1 MRGHISQAM
10 GLFTDP
16 RHFKL
21 RLFLEGNIIGILT
34 GLLITLF
41 RYLLERSEHLL
52 PVLYGWLRL
61 HPAMIVVWFVVLAGI
76 GWLLYRIVK
85 LDAMTSGSGIPQIK
99 GILLGKMD
107 MNWARVLV
115 LKFLGAVLGIGAGM
129 SLGREGPSVQLGA
142 CLGQGIGRLTH
153 RSYAEGR
160 YLLTAG
166 AGAGL
171 AAAFNAP
178 LAGVIFCLEELTKNF
193 SPFVL
198 MSAMAATVL
207 STTVTQ
213 YFFGMQPVFHM
224 GEVPVVSTGSVYFL
238 LVLLGAFVGM
248 LGLVFNRMLVV
259 SLDGYASSP
268 LRPWAKPMVPLFAA
282 GVLGFVL
289 PAVLGG
295 GSPLVDSLV
304 VTDYPL
310 TVLVVLLAGKFLFTM
325 LCFGS
330 GVPGGIF
337 LPMLVL
343 GAIGGAIF
351 AKCAVFLGLMAPAW
365 TIDCI
370 VFGMAAYFAAVVKA
384 PVTGS
389 ILIMEMTG
397 SFEHMLALILVSMT
411 AFLEADFSGS
421 EPVYE
426 MLLARSLAVRER
438 ISQKIRRRRVM
449 VELIVGS
456 GSSLDGK
463 CVREAAWPADSL
475 LVNVKRGAVEL
486 VPAADLCLVQGDYL
500 YVLVDDQAQAAL
512 LGLTQESCLSK
523 L

>member
-1 MRGHISQAM
+1 MRGHIAQAM
-10 GLFTDP
+10 GLFTDA

-21 RLFLEGNIIGILT
+21 RLFMEGNIIGIST
-34 GLLITLF
+34 GLLIALF
-41 RYLLERSEHLL
+41 RYLLECSEQWL
-52 PVLYGWLRL
+52 PVWYGWLAQ
-61 HPAMIVVWFVVLAGI
+61 HPVMIAGWFLVLAGV
-76 GWLLYRIVK
+76 GWILYAIVRW
-85 LDAMTSGSGIPQIK
+85 DATTSGSGIPQIK
-99 GILLGKMD
+99 GVLLGKMD
-107 MNWARVLV
+107 MRRARVIV
-115 LKFLGAVLGIGAGM
+115 LKFIGAVLGIGAGL

-142 CLGQGIGRLTH
+142 CLGQGLGRITH

-198 MSAMAATVL
+198 MSAVAATVL

-213 YFFGMQPVFHM
+213 FFFGMEPVFHM
-224 GEVPVVSTGSVYFL
+224 GVVPVVSTGDVYFL
-238 LVLLGAFVGM
+238 LVLLGIFVGG
-248 LGLVFNRMLVV
+248 LGLMFNRMLLV
-259 SLDGYASSP
+259 SLDSYARAP
-268 LRPWAKPMVPLFAA
+268 LRSWMKPMVPLFAA
-282 GVLGFVL
+282 GGLGFLL

-304 VTDYPL
+304 VTDYPML
-310 TVLVVLLAGKFLFTM
+310 FLLVLLAGKFLFTM

-343 GAIGGAIF
+343 GAIGGAVF
-351 AKCAVFLGLMAPAW
+351 AKGAVFLGLMSPAW
-365 TIDCI
+365 TLDCI
-370 VFGMAAYFAAVVKA
+370 VFGMAAYFSAVVKA

-411 AFLEADFSGS
+411 AFLVADFTGG
-421 EPVYE
+421 EPVYDV
-426 MLLARSLAVRER
+426 LLSRSLRARER
-438 ISQKIRRRRVM
+438 IAQRIRHRRIMTECV
-449 VELIVGS
+449 VGA
-456 GSSLDGK
+456 GSSLDGAY
-463 CVREAAWPADSL
+463 VREADWPSGTL
-475 LVNVKRGAVEL
+475 LVNVKRGLSEL
-486 VPAADLCLVQGDYL
+486 VPEADLQLQSGDYM
-500 YVLVDDQAQAAL
+500 YVLIDEQKQDAL
-512 LGLTQESCLSK
+512 KDLSK
-523 L
+523 ENC

>member
-1 MRGHISQAM
+1 MKGHISQAM
-10 GLFTDP
+10 GLFTDS

-21 RLFLEGNIIGILT
+21 RLFLEGNIIGIGT

-41 RYLLERSEHLL
+41 RYLLEWSEHWL
-52 PVLYGWLRL
+52 PVWYGWLAH
-61 HPAMIVVWFVVLAGI
+61 HPAMIAGWFAVLAGI
-76 GWLLYRIVK
+76 GWILYMIVRW
-85 LDAMTSGSGIPQIK
+85 DGMTSGSGIPQIK
-99 GILLGKMD
+99 GILLGQMD
-107 MNWARVLV
+107 MNWARVVV
-115 LKFLGAVLGIGAGM
+115 LKFIGAVLGIGAGL

-142 CLGQGIGRLTH
+142 CLGQGLGRMTH

-198 MSAMAATVL
+198 MSAVAATVL

-213 YFFGMQPVFHM
+213 LFFGMEPVFHM
-224 GEVPVVSTGSVYFL
+224 GTVPVVSTSEVYFL
-238 LVLLGAFVGM
+238 LVLLGAFVGL
-248 LGLVFNRMLVV
+248 LGLAFNRMLVV
-259 SLDGYASSP
+259 SLDWYAHAP
-268 LRPWAKPMVPLFAA
+268 LRPWMKPMVPLFMA

-310 TVLVVLLAGKFLFTM
+310 VFLLILLAGKFLFTM

-365 TIDCI
+365 SIDCI

-411 AFLEADFSGS
+411 AFLVADFSGS

-456 GSSLDGK
+456 GSLLDGK
-463 CVREAAWPADSL
+463 YVREAAWPAGSL
-475 LVNVKRGAVEL
+475 LVNVKRGAAEL
-486 VPAADLCLVQGDYL
+486 VPAADLRLSQGDYL
-500 YVLVDDQAQAAL
+500 YVLVDDQVQSEL
-512 LGLTQESCLSK
+512 LELTQESCLSK